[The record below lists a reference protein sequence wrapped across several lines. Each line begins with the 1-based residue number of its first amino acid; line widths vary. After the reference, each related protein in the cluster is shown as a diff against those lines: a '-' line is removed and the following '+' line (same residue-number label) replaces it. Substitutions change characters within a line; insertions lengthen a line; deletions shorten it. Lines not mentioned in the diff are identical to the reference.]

1 MAAGK
6 RIAAA
11 RKVLDGRRIGS
22 YGPKELATWHKEG
35 ADFGVQKY
43 IIIK

>member
-11 RKVLDGRRIGS
+11 RKVLDGRRIGL
-22 YGPKELATWHKEG
+22 YGPRNWRRGIRREQILVYKNR
-35 ADFGVQKY
+35 
-43 IIIK
+43 